1 MCGEHHVGRDHA
13 GRPGGSSP
21 HVRGAQVQGR
31 VPVQG
36 QGIIP
41 ACAGSTGCRWPPA
54 VRSWDHPRMC
64 GEHHYL
70 LNDDI
75 SSPGSSPHVRG
86 APTRS
91 PPDAPASRDHPRMCG
106 EHRRRSVAQEVVPG
120 IIPACAGSTLVWG
133 DGAPDPPG
141 SSPHVRGAPTGRARP
156 WASARDH
163 PRMCGEHQRSKG
175 KGAHAVG
182 SSPHVRGAQLLEFLH
197 VLGAGIIPACAGRT
211 EVSWTPPV
219 LRAGSSPHVR
229 GAPCC
234 RTAFGCRRRDHP
246 RMCGEHERP
255 AVL

>member
-106 EHRRRSVAQEVVPG
+106 EHFSKARKDAAWWGSSPHVRGAPVCGKGFRVNHG
-120 IIPACAGSTLVWG
+120 IIPACAGST
-133 DGAPDPPG
+133 DG
-141 SSPHVRGAPTGRARP
+141 RWRCQRL
-156 WASARDH
+156 ARDH
-163 PRMCGEHQRSKG
+163 PRMCGEHGGR
-175 KGAHAVG
+175 AVVETRLLGIIPACAGSTRPSPSTTPSRTG
-182 SSPHVRGAQLLEFLH
+182 SSPHVRGARGLPE
-197 VLGAGIIPACAGRT
+197 
-211 EVSWTPPV
+211 
-219 LRAGSSPHVR
+219 LR
-229 GAPCC
+229 
-234 RTAFGCRRRDHP
+234 
-246 RMCGEHERP
+246 
-255 AVL
+255 